1 MKKSPFLYLI
11 ILLNFNSIFSQSDN
25 LGQFDDKLFH
35 FGFALSNNNSGF
47 NLEKSFSPLPPGNN
61 DSLQSI
67 LVLGKPAFS
76 LGVVTSININPN
88 FKIRFILPTLSFID
102 RDIEFTFLD
111 PNSSIETTYIKQM
124 NSTYLDFP
132 ILFKFRTDRIH
143 NFAVYGITGFRYGID
158 MTSNIDVNNGVG
170 LEEQV
175 IKLTKTDFG
184 TEVGGGIDL
193 FLNYFKL
200 GIELKLAVGMKNLL
214 YLNQDKLIQDENGI
228 RQFEGEVP
236 NVFESSI
243 QSLKSRV
250 WTLSFTFEG

>member
-1 MKKSPFLYLI
+1 
-11 ILLNFNSIFSQSDN
+11 
-25 LGQFDDKLFH
+25 
-35 FGFALSNNNSGF
+35 
-47 NLEKSFSPLPPGNN
+47 
-61 DSLQSI
+61 
-67 LVLGKPAFS
+67 
-76 LGVVTSININPN
+76 
-88 FKIRFILPTLSFID
+88 
-102 RDIEFTFLD
+102 
-111 PNSSIETTYIKQM
+111 M

-132 ILFKFRTDRIH
+132 ILFKFRTNRIH
-143 NFAVYGITGFRYGID
+143 NFAMYGITGFRYGID

-175 IKLTKTDFG
+175 IKLAKTDFG

-214 YLNQDKLIQDENGI
+214 YLNQDKLIDDEMELDNLKAK
-228 RQFEGEVP
+228 FLT
-236 NVFESSI
+236 VFENSI

>member
-1 MKKSPFLYLI
+1 MKKSLFLFLI
-11 ILLNFNSIFSQSDN
+11 LLLNFNSIFGQSDN
-25 LGQFDDKLFH
+25 LGQFDDKFFH

-47 NLEKSFSPLPPGNN
+47 NLEKSFTHLPPGNN

-67 LVLGKPAFS
+67 LVLGKPGFS
-76 LGVVTSININPN
+76 LGVVTSINVNPN
-88 FKIRFILPTLSFID
+88 FKIRFVLPTLSFLE
-102 RDIEFTFLD
+102 RDIEFTYLD

-132 ILFKFRTDRIH
+132 ILFKFRTNRIH
-143 NFAVYGITGFRYGID
+143 NFAMYGITGFRYGID

-184 TEVGGGIDL
+184 TEVGGGVDL

-214 YLNQDKLIQDENGI
+214 YLTPQRSLELNETPTNFDNAI
-228 RQFEGEVP
+228 
-236 NVFESSI
+236 ES
-243 QSLKSRV
+243 LRSRV

>member
-1 MKKSPFLYLI
+1 MKKSLFLFLI
-11 ILLNFNSIFSQSDN
+11 LLLNFNSIFGQSDN
-25 LGQFDDKLFH
+25 LGQFDDKFFH

-47 NLEKSFSPLPPGNN
+47 NLEKSFTHLPPGNN

-67 LVLGKPAFS
+67 LVLGKPGFS
-76 LGVVTSININPN
+76 LGVVTSINVNPN
-88 FKIRFILPTLSFID
+88 FKIRFVLPTLSFLE
-102 RDIEFTFLD
+102 RDIEFTYLD

-132 ILFKFRTDRIH
+132 ILFKFRTNRIH
-143 NFAVYGITGFRYGID
+143 NFAMYGITGFRYGID

-184 TEVGGGIDL
+184 TELGGGVDL

-214 YLNQDKLIQDENGI
+214 YLTPQRSLELNETPTNFDNAI
-228 RQFEGEVP
+228 
-236 NVFESSI
+236 ES
-243 QSLKSRV
+243 LRSRV

>member
-1 MKKSPFLYLI
+1 MKKSLFLFLI
-11 ILLNFNSIFSQSDN
+11 LLLNFNNIFGQSDN
-25 LGQFDDKLFH
+25 LGQFDDKFFH

-47 NLEKSFSPLPPGNN
+47 NLEKSFTHLPPGNN

-67 LVLGKPAFS
+67 LVLGKPGFS
-76 LGVVTSININPN
+76 LGVVTSINVNPN
-88 FKIRFILPTLSFID
+88 FKIRFVLPTLSFLE
-102 RDIEFTFLD
+102 RDIEFTYLD

-132 ILFKFRTDRIH
+132 ILFKFRTNRIH
-143 NFAVYGITGFRYGID
+143 NFAMYGITGFRYGID

-184 TEVGGGIDL
+184 TELGGGVDL

-214 YLNQDKLIQDENGI
+214 YLTPQRSLELNETPTNFDNAI
-228 RQFEGEVP
+228 
-236 NVFESSI
+236 ES
-243 QSLKSRV
+243 LRSRV

>member
-61 DSLQSI
+61 DSLQSV
-67 LVLGKPAFS
+67 LVLGKPGFS
-76 LGVVTSININPN
+76 LGVVTSINVNPN
-88 FKIRFILPTLSFID
+88 FKIRFVLPTLSFLE
-102 RDIEFTFLD
+102 RDIEFTYLN
-111 PNSSIETTYIKQM
+111 PSSGIETTYKKSM

-132 ILFKFRTDRIH
+132 ILLKFRTDRIH

-214 YLNQDKLIQDENGI
+214 YLTPQRSLELNETPTNFDNA
-228 RQFEGEVP
+228 
-236 NVFESSI
+236 I

>member
-1 MKKSPFLYLI
+1 MKKSLFLFL
-11 ILLNFNSIFSQSDN
+11 LLTLNFNSIFGQSDN
-25 LGQFDDKLFH
+25 LGQFDDKFFH

-47 NLEKSFSPLPPGNN
+47 NLVKSFTHLPPGNN

-67 LVLGKPAFS
+67 LVLGKPGFS
-76 LGVVTSININPN
+76 LGVVTSINVNPN
-88 FKIRFILPTLSFID
+88 FKIRFVLPTLSFLE
-102 RDIEFTFLD
+102 RDIEFTYLD

-132 ILFKFRTDRIH
+132 ILFKFRTNRIH
-143 NFAVYGITGFRYGID
+143 NFAMYGITGFRYGID

-175 IKLTKTDFG
+175 IKLAKTDFG

-214 YLNQDKLIQDENGI
+214 YLNQDKLIIDENGVG
-228 RQFEGEVP
+228 QFEGEVP

-243 QSLKSRV
+243 QSLRSKV

>member
-1 MKKSPFLYLI
+1 MKKSLFLFLI
-11 ILLNFNSIFSQSDN
+11 LLLNFNSIFGQSDN
-25 LGQFDDKLFH
+25 LGQFDDKFFH

-47 NLEKSFSPLPPGNN
+47 NLEKSFNHLPPGNN

-67 LVLGKPAFS
+67 LVLGKPGFS
-76 LGVVTSININPN
+76 LGVVTSINVNPN
-88 FKIRFILPTLSFID
+88 FKIRFVLPTLSFLE
-102 RDIEFTFLD
+102 RDIEFTYLD

-132 ILFKFRTDRIH
+132 ILFKFRTNRIH
-143 NFAVYGITGFRYGID
+143 NFAMYGITGFRYGID

-184 TEVGGGIDL
+184 TEVGGGLDL

-214 YLNQDKLIQDENGI
+214 YLTPQRSLELNETPTNFDNAI
-228 RQFEGEVP
+228 
-236 NVFESSI
+236 ES
-243 QSLKSRV
+243 LRSRV